1 MSLAR
6 HAQPGTNA
14 HIPML
19 KNLKQLLHLA
29 AYHPEEIE
37 RVLDPKQKCFL
48 KFHPILGYEMKNYA
62 FHDGSEK
69 TLCDYHYEKRGGH
82 RRVIHGRG
90 QPCRINTY
98 GDSYT
103 QCAQVNDGETWQE
116 ILAAHFLEPIRNFGV
131 GGYGVYHAWRRALL
145 TETQKDL
152 AAKYLVL
159 NVWDDDHMRNVDAAR
174 WIRVAWMCRDLP
186 RGGGKKSY
194 PVHGFPWAHVRF
206 DLKARRWVE
215 KEGFCRKATDLRKL
229 VGKEAYWNVFKDDP
243 VAHLYTLREG
253 GEAPIAESEQLAEE
267 FGVRV
272 NLRNPKT
279 RARDAYRLHLAYG
292 MRSTR
297 FVLGL
302 ASKWCRAHG
311 RKLLVLLSY
320 DVPTVRDYLEKGTR
334 FDAEFLPWL
343 KRDGIEHVD
352 FLPKIREDYRGF
364 RLPAMKFLERF
375 YVARA
380 GAQVFGHY
388 NSYGNFWFAQA
399 LRPHL
404 VEWLEPKPPSYR

>member
-152 AAKYLVL
+152 AAKYAT
-159 NVWDDDHMRNVDAAR
+159 WTPPAGSASRGCAATYPAAAAR
-174 WIRVAWMCRDLP
+174 R
-186 RGGGKKSY
+186 
-194 PVHGFPWAHVRF
+194 
-206 DLKARRWVE
+206 
-215 KEGFCRKATDLRKL
+215 AT
-229 VGKEAYWNVFKDDP
+229 P
-243 VAHLYTLREG
+243 
-253 GEAPIAESEQLAEE
+253 
-267 FGVRV
+267 
-272 NLRNPKT
+272 
-279 RARDAYRLHLAYG
+279 
-292 MRSTR
+292 ST
-297 FVLGL
+297 
-302 ASKWCRAHG
+302 ASPG
-311 RKLLVLLSY
+311 R
-320 DVPTVRDYLEKGTR
+320 T
-334 FDAEFLPWL
+334 
-343 KRDGIEHVD
+343 
-352 FLPKIREDYRGF
+352 
-364 RLPAMKFLERF
+364 
-375 YVARA
+375 
-380 GAQVFGHY
+380 
-388 NSYGNFWFAQA
+388 FA
-399 LRPHL
+399 LT
-404 VEWLEPKPPSYR
+404 